1 MIIKE
6 YQHIEIFF
14 HQVTHQI
21 GQNKFLVSKK
31 LKILYHEFMLLMIEA
46 FYKKELQKTN
56 QTEFRVE
63 QVIKK
68 KSDSLYVK
76 WKGYDNSFNSS
87 IDKKRFII

>member
-6 YQHIEIFF
+6 YQHTEIFF
-14 HQVTHQI
+14 HRVIHQI

-76 WKGYDNSFNSS
+76 
-87 IDKKRFII
+87 